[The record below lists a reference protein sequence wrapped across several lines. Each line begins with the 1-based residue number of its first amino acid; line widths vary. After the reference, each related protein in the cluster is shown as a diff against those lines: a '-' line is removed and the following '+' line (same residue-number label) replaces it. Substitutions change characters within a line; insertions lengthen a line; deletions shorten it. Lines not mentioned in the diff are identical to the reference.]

1 MRFLVKEGDEVKEGT
16 PIVVLEAMKME
27 NDIVAPCAG
36 KIKSLVAKPG
46 DKVRGGVVLAII
58 G

>member
-1 MRFLVKEGDEVKEGT
+1 
-16 PIVVLEAMKME
+16 MKME

-36 KIKSLVAKPG
+36 KVKSLTSKPG
-46 DKVRGGVVLAII
+46 DKVAGGTVLAII